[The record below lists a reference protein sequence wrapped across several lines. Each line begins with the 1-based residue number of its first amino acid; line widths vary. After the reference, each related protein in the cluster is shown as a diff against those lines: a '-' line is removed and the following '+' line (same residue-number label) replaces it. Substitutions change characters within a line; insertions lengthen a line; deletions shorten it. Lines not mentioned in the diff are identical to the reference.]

1 MRSISLGPLELELDG
16 RWALAR
22 RAFRLL
28 ANLPPPRIERMRFPS
43 RGSSDYTPGLGV
55 SIATGLPAR
64 AIDRPFINSWT
75 RLRCAP
81 PGPAPPPSVAICPSA
96 RHVRAR
102 PFRSVMPFQCRRSE
116 GGIVAVRAALVLL
129 LPARASTVCR
139 VAIPAGGEKKGP
151 ISTAPRGGWSDLS
164 GLESDA
170 SMDASPFFS
179 ASATTTEACVVA
191 GSCARHKTT
200 LGGCF
205 VHKTNT
211 EREHRSVSEFQ
222 SPQGD
227 SC

>member
-1 MRSISLGPLELELDG
+1 MCP
-16 RWALAR
+16 
-22 RAFRLL
+22 
-28 ANLPPPRIERMRFPS
+28 
-43 RGSSDYTPGLGV
+43 
-55 SIATGLPAR
+55 
-64 AIDRPFINSWT
+64 DR
-75 RLRCAP
+75 
-81 PGPAPPPSVAICPSA
+81 PGPAAIGCHLPIGTA
-96 RHVRAR
+96 RSRPAF
-102 PFRSVMPFQCRRSE
+102 PFRDALSMPSIGGGDRGRACCAGPAPACSCLYRVPRCDTVRRK
-116 GGIVAVRAALVLL
+116 
-129 LPARASTVCR
+129 
-139 VAIPAGGEKKGP
+139 KKGP

-191 GSCARHKTT
+191 GSCTRHKTT